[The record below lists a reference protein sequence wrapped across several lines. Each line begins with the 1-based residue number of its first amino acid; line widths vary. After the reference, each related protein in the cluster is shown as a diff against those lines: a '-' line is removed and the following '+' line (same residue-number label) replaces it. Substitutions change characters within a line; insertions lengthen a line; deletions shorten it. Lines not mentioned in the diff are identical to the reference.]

1 MMIALRLRSTA
12 LFSLILSFCAKINQ
26 SNSSYT
32 DSQTMKNLAFI
43 LFVTILASCGGRD
56 SENSTNPYA
65 DISISMDTVIV
76 DAGNEILMAATQSYS
91 HNINGK
97 ADRLYFWDM
106 KSYNLEVVDLDEMT
120 LIEKRPYEKEGPN
133 GVGQYPYQMMLIGDD
148 KVAFVEWNQ
157 LVIADMNGNLIKKIK
172 MDEEWMKVG
181 LDEKESLNPLGFSDD
196 GNTLFCTISNFER
209 LNSNIIQV
217 DLENKTTKL
226 IELPEY
232 DKRENFRV
240 TFKEVRDGGMMMI
253 TYPTLNMNKNNG
265 KIIFS
270 TDALNHIYQFDPVTD
285 SLEYI
290 TITNTLTPN
299 EKTGTYQNEVST
311 QEALTEVRQ
320 QIQQEVSFSKL
331 FWDDQNKVFYRF
343 THYNLPK
350 IADEVVKSKV
360 FISILNNDFE
370 VIGEKEVTEI
380 FKSVPTAQFVKD
392 GKIHSFLNVDDELGY
407 IRIGV
412 N

>member
-12 LFSLILSFCAKINQ
+12 LFSLILSFCAKKNK

-43 LFVTILASCGGRD
+43 LFVTILASCGGKD
-56 SENSTNPYA
+56 SENSANPYA

-133 GVGQYPYQMMLIGDD
+133 GVGQYPYQMILIGDD
-148 KVAFVEWNQ
+148 KVAFIEWDQ
-157 LVIADMNGNLIKKIK
+157 VVIADMIGNLIKKIK
-172 MDEEWMKVG
+172 MDEEWMKEG
-181 LDEKESLNPLGFSDD
+181 LGEKESLNLLGFSDD
-196 GNTLFCTISNFER
+196 GKIMYCTIPNFDR
-209 LNSNIIQV
+209 LNSNIVQV

-240 TFKEVRDGGMMMI
+240 TFKEDGGGMMM
-253 TYPTLNMNKNNG
+253 TTHPVLNMNKYNG
-265 KIIFS
+265 RIIFS

-311 QEALTEVRQ
+311 QEALTEVSQ
-320 QIQQEVSFSKL
+320 QIKQEVSFSKL
-331 FWDDQNKVFYRF
+331 FLDDQSKVFYRF
-343 THYNLPK
+343 AHYNLPK
-350 IADEVVKSKV
+350 IADEKVKSKV

-392 GKIHSFLNVDDELGY
+392 GKIHAFLNVDDELGY
-407 IRIGV
+407 IRMKV